1 MISPLHPPRRWP
13 PFFPAEREGEIQK
26 QAGRCVH
33 ASRLRCF
40 ASSFVSFRFVQVGT
54 IVLEKSIDTAGILR
68 RKRSNRGRRYKF
80 AARVI
85 SIPASRLVTHPE

>member
-1 MISPLHPPRRWP
+1 MRPR
-13 PFFPAEREGEIQK
+13 
-26 QAGRCVH
+26 
-33 ASRLRCF
+33 F
-40 ASSFVSFRFVQVGT
+40 ASTLLCEFFRFVWFRSGWRDGT

-85 SIPASRLVTHPE
+85 SIPASRFVTHPE

>member
-1 MISPLHPPRRWP
+1 MI
-13 PFFPAEREGEIQK
+13 
-26 QAGRCVH
+26 
-33 ASRLRCF
+33 
-40 ASSFVSFRFVQVGT
+40 
-54 IVLEKSIDTAGILR
+54 LEKLIDTAGILR

>member
-1 MISPLHPPRRWP
+1 MRPR
-13 PFFPAEREGEIQK
+13 
-26 QAGRCVH
+26 
-33 ASRLRCF
+33 F
-40 ASSFVSFRFVQVGT
+40 ASTLLCEFFRFVSFRSGWRDGT